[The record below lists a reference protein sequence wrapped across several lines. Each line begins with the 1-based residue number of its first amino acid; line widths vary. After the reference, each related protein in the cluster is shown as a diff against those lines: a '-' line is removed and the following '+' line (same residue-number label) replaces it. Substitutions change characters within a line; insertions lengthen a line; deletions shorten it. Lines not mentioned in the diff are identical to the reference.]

1 MQNRITL
8 APALLGTVFL
18 LPNLQGAYGQSLK
31 NRSDVAYGN
40 YISVTKPALSPR
52 FKPAYGEVLDPRLF
66 DNYGTID
73 ATKNQT
79 KPIGLQVNKP
89 QLFTNDLV
97 KQISS
102 NLLDNR
108 IVTIGSLLDQKIES
122 QAQEVSFRPELFS
135 KSNRELINYVVPA
148 LLDKRITTIGSQ
160 LDKKIAIQT
169 EEKKEL
175 RPLTT
180 VITSSNDPL
189 RQFSPVLVPDSA
201 TAQTNPD
208 PRREPPPP
216 DVTPPIVPPAE
227 ITPKIPDPPL
237 ELPPDQKRAVIDLK
251 IKNALSNTAFNYPF
265 ILNVTD
271 RLTFTPSAF
280 RPLEKDYYFELDLR
294 WGTKGDPNIAKL
306 TGAFFPK
313 DDQFYW
319 ILPDNKIVF
328 ETSGYQVGLIYQGRS
343 RDLRQESTFR
353 QIQSYNG
360 LQYVTVLPADLDR
373 LAIKTTD
380 NNTTSLGSVLS
391 IVGQI
396 NNPDGIPAPSI
407 STNLPQNL
415 ENVRFID
422 ASSLQFPLSG
432 GELFSQLKVNEPVLL
447 QAFPTV
453 DLTPLA
459 NTDLREGGKVT
470 EAELAEAGITFGN
483 VLTGK
488 PPEITA
494 PVSSLP
500 GIKIG
505 QLNKFDNTDLLKVL
519 LDRSLSRSQRRF
531 HYLNSLQWVS
541 LGIRTDTSELSEIT
555 RGPGP
560 RQQLFED
567 RSNDWYR
574 FYFSLPHQ
582 GAFVQYDSQE
592 TIGTFAQIF
601 ANPGLS
607 VAVNAQNSSID
618 RKESINSTIGLL
630 LGAIF
635 RLFNPGDVNG
645 SLADAK
651 ERRDRNDDFETLKT
665 AMTSDQRRRINRR
678 INTSLAYSNFT
689 SRVEQVSGSL
699 TFPSQSSPED
709 SSLWQVRTGLLRR
722 GVSFA
727 FQSEPTFSEGEIF
740 YRTVRLSDDNFG
752 LGFSTPLIPVAVNQS
767 LIGESLFTSPSGEQ
781 VLVRADNN
789 AITPVPIPARSAAI
803 AFDRLEIQRDAIRT
817 DRVNTFRGFQLL
829 PSVELNWVGS
839 SGEFNYSFSGGAW
852 LNFNNNAIFNVPQNK
867 DGINEP
873 NFGLYI
879 NALLN
884 LANVNTEKDEAGN
897 IIRVDSSVP
906 GINLRYNTAA
916 NSLNPSIASIS
927 YSFTRTSQGS
937 SFSLTPSISFV
948 SSEADEGGFL
958 NGSLS
963 SALSSSLQ
971 LQSLQFSGSIEF
983 GNNTFYQLEGFNNF
997 NSSLGAGLYYRNFTD
1012 FLAGSGRREQG
1023 ANVGVRI
1030 RYSFDSSPF
1039 GLDASFGSGIGG
1051 LESKIQG
1058 TLTF

>member
-31 NRSDVAYGN
+31 NRSDAAYGN
-40 YISVTKPALSPR
+40 YISVTKPALLPR
-52 FKPAYGEVLDPRLF
+52 FKPAYGEVLDPRVF
-66 DNYGTID
+66 DNYATID
-73 ATKNQT
+73 AKKNQI
-79 KPIGLQVNKP
+79 KPIGLERNKP
-89 QLFTNDLV
+89 QLFPKDLA
-97 KQISS
+97 KQISA
-102 NLLDNR
+102 N
-108 IVTIGSLLDQKIES
+108 
-122 QAQEVSFRPELFS
+122 
-135 KSNRELINYVVPA
+135 
-148 LLDKRITTIGSQ
+148 LLDKRITTIGSHLEQ
-160 LDKKIAIQT
+160 KIASQT

-227 ITPKIPDPPL
+227 ITPKIPDPPP
-237 ELPPDQKRAVIDLK
+237 ELPPDQKRALIDLK

-280 RPLEKDYYFELDLR
+280 RPLDKDYYFELDLR

-380 NNTTSLGSVLS
+380 NNTTSLGSVLA

-407 STNLPQNL
+407 TTNLSENL

-422 ASSLQFPLSG
+422 ASSLQFPLTG

-453 DLTPLA
+453 DLRPLA
-459 NTDLREGGKVT
+459 NTDLRKGGRVT

-519 LDRSLSRSQRRF
+519 LDRSLSPSQRRF

-541 LGIRTDTSELSEIT
+541 LGIRTDTSELSEII
-555 RGPGP
+555 RGLDP

-582 GAFVQYDSQE
+582 RAFVQYDSQE

-607 VAVNAQNSSID
+607 VAVNGQTGNTD
-618 RKESINSTIGLL
+618 GKESINSTIGLL

-665 AMTSDQRRRINRR
+665 AMTSDQRRGINRR

-699 TFPSQSSPED
+699 TFPSQSSPD
-709 SSLWQVRTGLLRR
+709 NLSLWQVRTGLLRR

-752 LGFSTPLIPVAVNQS
+752 LGFSTPLIPVGVNQS
-767 LIGESLFTSPSGEQ
+767 FIGESLFTSPSGEQ
-781 VLVRADNN
+781 VLVRA
-789 AITPVPIPARSAAI
+789 ITPVPIPSRSAAI

-817 DRVNTFRGFQLL
+817 DRVNTFGGFQLL

-839 SGEFNYSFSGGAW
+839 SGEFNYSFSSGAW

-867 DGINEP
+867 DGIKEP

-884 LANVNTEKDEAGN
+884 LANVSTEKDEAGN
-897 IIRVDSSVP
+897 ITRVDSSVP

-927 YSFTRTSQGS
+927 YSFTSTRQGS
-937 SFSLTPSISFV
+937 SFSVTPTISFV
-948 SSEADEGGFL
+948 SSEADQGGFL
-958 NGSLS
+958 NGGFT

-1023 ANVGVRI
+1023 TNVGVRI

-1058 TLTF
+1058 TLRF